1 MAKIAKTALTS
12 EGKLPRLTRSD
23 FRDVRDYID
32 ECLRYR
38 MNGHLAR
45 PLSDFLHPEIYP
57 KVTEGL
63 KDIIVGKEFQAI
75 KKMIFFPTEK
85 RYVYRV
91 DLIREGSA
99 LTSMKKLIKSLL
111 LTTSQLN
118 DLSGQKVR
126 RTQNDYCYSI
136 IIDCNDKELPS
147 EGIHRLTRLL
157 AVFNEREDLV

>member
-1 MAKIAKTALTS
+1 MTKIAKTALTT

-23 FRDVRDYID
+23 FRDVQDYID

-45 PLSDFLHPEIYP
+45 PLTKFLHPEIYP
-57 KVTEGL
+57 EVTAGL
-63 KDIIVGKEFQAI
+63 KEIIASKEFQAI
-75 KKMIFFPTEK
+75 KKMMFFSTEK

-99 LTSMKKLIKSLL
+99 LTAMKKVIKSLL

-136 IIDCNDKELPS
+136 MIDCNDKDLPS
-147 EGIHRLTRLL
+147 EGIHRFVRLL
-157 AVFNEREDLV
+157 AAFNEREDLV